1 MPSLASGHR
10 HRCDLTI
17 DIRRLYRS
25 RHCAGPS
32 YMSRRASCAHGAQ
45 CPSLA
50 SGRRR
55 RCALAVHIGRLHYRS
70 RHRAGQSVKSRRHC
84 AGPSYMSRRASCAHG
99 AQCPSLASGRRR
111 RCALAVHIGR
121 LHYRSRHRAGQSVKS
136 RRAVCA
142 HGRSVKSRRARC
154 ALMVLDAL
162 FGIRPPPSLSS
173 RRPHRTFVPLLPSC
187 RAIVQVEMRSLCAHR
202 SRCPLWRR
210 TAAPSL
216 CSRRPHWT
224 FVYRSRH
231 RARRPSSR
239 DALNVLTVL
248 DALFCVG
255 PAVAE
260 LSPSTSRTFIP
271 LLSSYRAILQVE
283 TRSSC
288 SHGSRC
294 PFWRLTAAAA
304 VLSPVHIGRFYRSR
318 HRAGRMFK
326 SRRALIAF
334 TGLDALLW
342 RQAAAA
348 AVLSPS
354 TSDVCTALAI
364 MQGDRSSRDALEALM
379 VLDALFGVGPS
390 RRCALAVQN
399 MFIPLSP
406 SCRAII
412 QVETRSYCVRGAQ
425 CPSFASGRR
434 RCCALAVHTGRLY
447 RSRHHARRSFKSRR
461 ARSAHGSR
469 CPLWRRTAAA
479 LCSCR
484 PHRTFVPLLP
494 LSKA

>member
-1 MPSLASGHR
+1 MASER
-10 HRCDLTI
+10 
-17 DIRRLYRS
+17 
-25 RHCAGPS
+25 RHC
-32 YMSRRASCAHGAQ
+32 CD
-45 CPSLA
+45 
-50 SGRRR
+50 
-55 RCALAVHIGRLHYRS
+55 LAVHTGRLQYRS
-70 RHRAGQSVKSRRHC
+70 CHRAGR
-84 AGPSYMSRRASCAHG
+84 
-99 AQCPSLASGRRR
+99 
-111 RCALAVHIGR
+111 
-121 LHYRSRHRAGQSVKS
+121 SVKS

-142 HGRSVKSRRARC
+142 HGARCPSLGVGRRCSRFALAVHIGRLQYRSCHCAGRSFKSRRVHG

-162 FGIRPPPSLSS
+162 FGVRLPPP
-173 RRPHRTFVPLLPSC
+173 
-187 RAIVQVEMRSLCAHR
+187 
-202 SRCPLWRR
+202 
-210 TAAPSL
+210 L

-239 DALNVLTVL
+239 DALDALMVL
-248 DALFCVG
+248 DALVCVG

-283 TRSSC
+283 THSSC

-334 TGLDALLW
+334 TVLDALLW

-354 TSDVCTALAI
+354 TSDVCTAL
-364 MQGDRSSRDALEALM
+364 
-379 VLDALFGVGPS
+379 
-390 RRCALAVQN
+390 
-399 MFIPLSP
+399 SP
-406 SCRAII
+406 SCKAIV
-412 QVETRSYCVRGAQ
+412 QVETRSM
-425 CPSFASGRR
+425 
-434 RCCALAVHTGRLY
+434 
-447 RSRHHARRSFKSRR
+447 RS
-461 ARSAHGSR
+461 HGSR

-479 LCSCR
+479 A
-484 PHRTFVPLLP
+484 VLLP
-494 LSKA
+494 SP